1 MRQVDKLLAQVVQP
15 VLGLAARPDPRDG
28 GQVVCAHRGNRVVR
42 PASRL
47 RAFDPDEAVGK
58 RTLLLELLAHDRL
71 DKAEVL
77 ADHKRAGAATFVGEQ
92 GQQRRSGIADVRTL
106 RCVHTVRNPEQPE
119 QAHHGVEADA
129 RGVAPG
135 GADRFDERHPLR
147 MAELPRVE
155 RWQAPVLSVAEELI
169 RRRADAHPWRD
180 VVPPAPR
187 VETVGGKSDGD
198 VGDEADLVRGSRE
211 LPVGMELQPLVV
223 RDAVW
228 VETPD
233 VLRPTP
239 PGRAVYL
246 AYRVERCEVAQRLTL
261 AAHE

>member
-28 GQVVCAHRGNRVVR
+28 RQVVCAHRGNRVVW

-47 RAFDPDEAVGK
+47 RAFEPDEAVGK

-71 DKAEVL
+71 NKAEVL

-106 RCVHTVRNPEQPE
+106 RCVQ
-119 QAHHGVEADA
+119 
-129 RGVAPG
+129 
-135 GADRFDERHPLR
+135 
-147 MAELPRVE
+147 
-155 RWQAPVLSVAEELI
+155 
-169 RRRADAHPWRD
+169 
-180 VVPPAPR
+180 
-187 VETVGGKSDGD
+187 TVGRKSDGD

-233 VLRPTP
+233 VLRPAP

-246 AYRVERCEVAQRLTL
+246 AYRVERREVAQRLAL